1 MVSALGQL
9 WAILFLDTQ
18 VRYWFAFFPVTV
30 LFGLGMGPLASLLN
44 AAALADIESRA
55 IATANGVHQSLRYAV
70 GGMGTALA
78 LAASQG
84 IFVNGGPEPDYPAA
98 VELVL
103 AWITEHRDEL
113 VAAEPVDGVAE
124 VTNLNVPTCPT
135 GELKELVVVPV
146 ATEAEA
152 AGLDYGAVD
161 CEARLTDPTNDLD
174 GFLAGF
180 PVQSELAA

>member
-1 MVSALGQL
+1 LPGSPPTP
-9 WAILFLDTQ
+9 W
-18 VRYWFAFFPVTV
+18 
-30 LFGLGMGPLASLLN
+30 
-44 AAALADIESRA
+44 SRA
-55 IATANGVHQSLRYAV
+55 SPPWPSINYGQNIGPITELSGTV
-70 GGMGTALA
+70 GAARTGARGGIPA

-103 AWITEHRDEL
+103 AWISEHRDEL

-135 GELKELVVVPV
+135 GEIKELVVVPV
-146 ATEAEA
+146 ATEAEV

-161 CEARLTDPTNDLD
+161 CEAPLTDPANDVA

-180 PVQSELAA
+180 PVQSELTA